1 MNFARFSGFQRK
13 ARSTRGT
20 SSAALVVALC
30 SVGAV
35 GCGHSEPAP
44 REPRA
49 DASPRREKKSAQTIR
64 ASAEIGGLNEED
76 VEKVFTKSQPSLVR
90 CLNKGAQRIEF
101 IGGKVSFFIKV
112 GADGSVEHAHLEHS
126 SLGDRTT
133 EKCMLD
139 ALRAKQFPKPVGGE
153 HGLARK
159 SYDFD
164 PPADVRPAND
174 WDAEQLDKGLKKLA
188 DKLESCKLGNSG
200 RFEAT
205 AYVSTSGEVLG
216 AGVTPPDETG
226 EASVD
231 CLVETLMT
239 ATFPSPGSWPAK
251 VTFKL

>member
-1 MNFARFSGFQRK
+1 MTFARFSGFPVK
-13 ARSTRGT
+13 ARSARGV
-20 SSAALVVALC
+20 ALVVALT
-30 SVGAV
+30 SLGAV
-35 GCGHSEPAP
+35 GCGHSEPP
-44 REPRA
+44 PHEPRA
-49 DASPRREKKSAQTIR
+49 DASPRHEKKSAQTIR
-64 ASAEIGGLNEED
+64 ASADIGGLNEED
-76 VEKVFTKSQPSLVR
+76 VEKVFKKTQPSLER
-90 CLNKGAQRIEF
+90 CLSKGAQRIEF
-101 IGGKVSFFIKV
+101 IGGAVSFLVKV
-112 GADGSVEHAHLEHS
+112 GSSGTVEHAHLERS

-159 SYDFD
+159 SYDFE
-164 PPADVRPAND
+164 PPQDVRPPND
-174 WDAEQLDKGLKKLA
+174 WDAEQVDKGLKKLA
-188 DKLESCKLGNSG
+188 DKLETCKLGNTG

-205 AYVSTSGEVLG
+205 AYVSTAGEVLG

-231 CLVETLMT
+231 CLVEALMT